1 MLNLPPCFLSTKP
14 AINGYGTE
22 GSLTE
27 RAAFE
32 VVIDFCSGDRN
43 IFAGDW
49 RSGMVVGAFV
59 CTRIGKPEAFGLSIN
74 Y

>member
-1 MLNLPPCFLSTKP
+1 M
-14 AINGYGTE
+14 
-22 GSLTE
+22 TE

-59 CTRIGKPEAFGLSIN
+59 CTRIGKPEAFGLRIN